1 MQQEV
6 AKGGQYKY
14 IQELQSLFCWK
25 SLCNFV
31 NGRGNGVEIVLQS
44 LFCWKTL
51 CNAHMRLLK
60 RMQIFR
66 YSPCFAG
73 RPSATCN
80 AETDTDTEKGYQ
92 VTVLVLL
99 EDPLQL

>member
-51 CNAHMRLLK
+51 CNMGNNCWYYRA
-60 RMQIFR
+60 Q
-66 YSPCFAG
+66 
-73 RPSATCN
+73 
-80 AETDTDTEKGYQ
+80 
-92 VTVLVLL
+92 
-99 EDPLQL
+99 